1 MNNASS
7 LLYRT
12 RNNWDVSQP
21 NELSTKDTMDH
32 ISSGM
37 LGSYSTTR
45 AWIAAGRPVAKKEEK
60 ATTSGSMLTGGTGGV
75 PVGATLKKAL
85 LSDTYKSST
94 SEEAK
99 AFAELPDALI
109 QGIFNSSGLE
119 LSDIVGKKIDAN
131 VLNKLSSGD
140 AIGARYTKRS
150 EIKGQSTLLALDD
163 NPYGFYREITP
174 SYRITGLDTY
184 SAYIK
189 KLLNEVGGY
198 ANVIPSESK
207 VTAKSTT
214 QIGQPT
220 TQLGLLAYLG
230 NDTLLGG

>member
-1 MNNASS
+1 MDNASS

-12 RNNWDVSQP
+12 RSGWDVSQP
-21 NELSTKDTMDH
+21 NELSTKDTMGH
-32 ISSGM
+32 IGSGM
-37 LGSYSTTR
+37 LSSYSTTR

-60 ATTSGSMLTGGTGGV
+60 ATTSGSMLTGGVGV
-75 PVGATLKKAL
+75 PIGTTLKNTL
-85 LSDTYKSST
+85 LSNNYKSSM

-99 AFAELPDALI
+99 AFADLPDALI
-109 QGIFNSSGLE
+109 QGVFDRSGLE

-131 VLNKLSSGD
+131 VLNKLSSSD
-140 AIGARYTKRS
+140 AIGTMYTQRS
-150 EIKGQSTLLALDD
+150 ERKGQSTLLATDD
-163 NPYGFYREITP
+163 NPEGFYRETTP
-174 SYRITGLDTY
+174 SVRIADYDTY

-207 VTAKSTT
+207 VSVKSTT

-220 TQLGLLAYLG
+220 TQLGLAAYLG
-230 NDTLLGG
+230 SDTLLGG